1 MNNLFLLALTTI
13 LLLPLVPAFLLYKF
27 LPSKTNVSGPFK
39 GLTIKLTGAFGGYFL
54 LVLTSLGIFFPI
66 LKNQQ
71 QKQIELLQQKI
82 TELTNN
88 ANKQESWQ
96 LHGVVTSSVP
106 QQTTLF
112 FNRQGARF
120 EPTGEFEM
128 SFAVD
133 KMNGK
138 AILPKSVCIFN
149 KADGYKVVN
158 ISRELT
164 SNDDIKNLNIT
175 FNDSLHQIEVGNV
188 IDIQSKEKVR
198 LEIEGKLLE
207 KINNQQINPTIYQP
221 TVNTNFI
228 KAEKVTTL
236 KDIIKL
242 RTPQ

>member
-1 MNNLFLLALTTI
+1 MNNLFLLALTAI

-39 GLTIKLTGAFGGYFL
+39 GLNIKLTGAFGGYFL

-71 QKQIELLQQKI
+71 QKQIEVLQQKI

-88 ANKQESWQ
+88 AGKQENWQ
-96 LHGVVTSSVP
+96 LHGIVASTSP

-128 SFAVD
+128 AFAVD

-158 ISRELT
+158 ISRELA

-175 FNDSLHQIEVGNV
+175 FNDSLRQIEVGNV
-188 IDIQSKEKVR
+188 IDIQSKEKAR
-198 LEIEGKLLE
+198 LETETKLLE
-207 KINNQQINPTIYQP
+207 KIKTNQINPIIYQP
-221 TVNTNFI
+221 VANAAFI
-228 KAEKVTTL
+228 KPEKITAM
-236 KDIIKL
+236 KQMIKL
-242 RTPQ
+242 KPVQ

>member
-13 LLLPLVPAFLLYKF
+13 LLLPLIPAFLLYKF

-39 GLTIKLTGAFGGYFL
+39 GLNIKLTGAFGGYFL

-71 QKQIELLQQKI
+71 QKQIEVLQQKI

-96 LHGVVTSSVP
+96 LHGVVASSIP

-158 ISRELT
+158 ISRELS

-198 LEIEGKLLE
+198 LEIEAKLLE
-207 KINNQQINPTIYQP
+207 KINSKQINPTIYQP
-221 TVNTNFI
+221 VVNTNFI
-228 KAEKVTTL
+228 KLEKVTSL
-236 KDIIKL
+236 KDMIKL

>member
-1 MNNLFLLALTTI
+1 MHNLFLLALTAI

-39 GLTIKLTGAFGGYFL
+39 GLNVKLTGAFGGYFL
-54 LVLTSLGIFFPI
+54 LVLTSLGVFFPI

-71 QKQIELLQQKI
+71 QKQIEVLEQKI
-82 TELTNN
+82 TELTKN
-88 ANKQESWQ
+88 AGKQENWQ
-96 LHGVVTSSVP
+96 LHGMVASSIP

-128 SFAVD
+128 AFAVD

-149 KADGYKVVN
+149 KADGYKVIN
-158 ISRELT
+158 ISRELA

-175 FNDSLHQIEVGNV
+175 FNDSLRKIEVGNV
-188 IDIQSKEKVR
+188 IDIQSKEKAR
-198 LEIEGKLLE
+198 IETEGKLLE
-207 KINNQQINPTIYQP
+207 KIKTKQINPVIYQP
-221 TVNTNFI
+221 AVSATFI
-228 KAEKVTTL
+228 KPEKIYAI
-236 KDIIKL
+236 KEMIKL
-242 RTPQ
+242 KQAQ

>member
-39 GLTIKLTGAFGGYFL
+39 GLNVKLTGAFGGYFL

-71 QKQIELLQQKI
+71 QKEIELLQQKI
-82 TELTNN
+82 TELLNN
-88 ANKQESWQ
+88 AGKQENWR
-96 LHGVVTSSVP
+96 LHGMVVSTAP
-106 QQTTLF
+106 QQTTMF

-128 SFAVD
+128 AFAVE

-138 AILPKSVCIFN
+138 AVLPKSVCIFN
-149 KADGYKVVN
+149 KADGYKVIN
-158 ISRELT
+158 ISRELA

-175 FNDSLHQIEVGNV
+175 FNDSLRHIEVGNV
-188 IDIQSKEKVR
+188 IDIQSKEKAR
-198 LEIEGKLLE
+198 IETENKLLE
-207 KINNQQINPTIYQP
+207 QIKTKRVDPVIYNP
-221 TVNTNFI
+221 VANTTLI
-228 KAEKVTTL
+228 KAERIAAMK
-236 KDIIKL
+236 KMMKFKA
-242 RTPQ
+242 PQ